1 MPSFGPFAALSYAHA
16 FIARER
22 THFPVNVMCRV
33 LCVSVSGFYAF
44 LQRLAHPKPDAEASL
59 RDDLRTIHG
68 GSRGTYGRPRMVH
81 ALRACAHQVG
91 PKRVA
96 RLMREEGLQGVSKR
110 GFKPKTT
117 DSNHANPVAPNLL
130 DRQFAVDA
138 DTSAWVSDITYLP
151 TREGW
156 LYLAIVLSLQTRQVL
171 GYSLADR
178 MPDDLVRQAFV
189 NAWSAAP
196 VERGVLF
203 HSDRGSQ
210 YASHG
215 FTGTITALGFVQ
227 SMSRK
232 GNCWDNAVAESFFA
246 TLKNEEVTG
255 VYETKAEAYAAI
267 ASYIHGFYNPVRLH
281 SALDYLSPNDYA
293 KKLKQAA

>member
-1 MPSFGPFAALSYAHA
+1 MRYA
-16 FIARER
+16 FVARER
-22 THFPVNVMCRV
+22 AHYPVRLLCRV
-33 LCVSVSGFYAF
+33 LAVSVSGFYGHQHRRRQA
-44 LQRLAHPKPDAEASL
+44 RLDADAAV
-59 RDDLRTIHG
+59 RADLRTLHA
-68 GSRGTYGRPRMVH
+68 GSRGTYGRPRLVRG
-81 ALRACAHQVG
+81 LRACGHAVG
-91 PKRVA
+91 AKRVT
-96 RLMREEGLQGVSKR
+96 RLMREEGLR
-110 GFKPKTT
+110 GRCKGRHFRPRTT
-117 DSNHANPVAPNLL
+117 DSRHARPVAENLL
-130 DRQFAVDA
+130 DRKFAVD
-138 DTSAWVSDITYLP
+138 SGVPAWVGDITYIP
-151 TREGW
+151 TKQGW
-156 LYLAIVLSLQTRQVL
+156 LYLATVINLQTRQVL

-189 NAWSAAP
+189 NAWSTAP